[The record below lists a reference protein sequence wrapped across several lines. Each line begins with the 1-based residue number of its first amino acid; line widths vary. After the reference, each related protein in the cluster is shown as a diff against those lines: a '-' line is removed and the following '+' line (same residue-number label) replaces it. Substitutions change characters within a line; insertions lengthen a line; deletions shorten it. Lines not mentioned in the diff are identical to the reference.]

1 MAVDLVT
8 QMWSRKKGGVASQD
22 GRTFTFTQS
31 DGFQVTTTTDGTLSE
46 IVSHPDI
53 PKVGQ
58 ALSGAPFIT
67 VKSVTP
73 TQVSPIYW
81 VIDVQSTGEAGG
93 SDPSSSPIDNT
104 PTIKVSTVESEAEID
119 EDADGN
125 PIVTTNNE
133 PITGVKKKIYDL
145 GFTITRN
152 FLAVNDE
159 LANQYLDSVNSDTFL
174 GFAAGRVKMTG
185 YTYDIVFSDSLT
197 YYKVTGNFLARTP
210 YNTTAEKA
218 WYSRSRHEGFYEK
231 VGTSVIRA
239 VDDDGQPVTK
249 PVLLAEDGTRITDPA
264 NTFWKEIKRYQT
276 LPYNA
281 LGFL

>member
-8 QMWSRKKGGVASQD
+8 QMWSRKKGGIASQD
-22 GRTFTFTQS
+22 GRTFTYTQS
-31 DGFQVTTTTDGTLSE
+31 DGFQVTTTADGTLSE
-46 IVSHPDI
+46 IVTHTDI

-58 ALSGAPFIT
+58 SLSGAPFIT

-73 TQVSPIYW
+73 TRISPIYW
-81 VIDVQSTGEAGG
+81 IVDVQSSGEAG
-93 SDPSSSPIDNT
+93 SSEEPSPIDNT
-104 PTIKVSTVESEAEID
+104 PTIKASSVESEAEID

-133 PITGVKKKIYDL
+133 PIYGVKKKIYDL
-145 GFTITRN
+145 SFSITRN
-152 FLAVNDE
+152 FLAVNDD

-174 GFAAGRVKMTG
+174 GFPAGRVKMTG
-185 YTYDIVFSDSLT
+185 YTYDVVFSDALV

-218 WYSRSRHEGFYEK
+218 WYARVRHEGFYEK
-231 VGTSVIRA
+231 VGSLIVRA
-239 VDDDGQPVTK
+239 VDDNEEPVTK
-249 PVLLAEDGTRITDPA
+249 PVLLAEDGTRVTDPA
-264 NTFWKEIKRYQT
+264 NAFWKEFKRYQT

-281 LGFL
+281 LGFV